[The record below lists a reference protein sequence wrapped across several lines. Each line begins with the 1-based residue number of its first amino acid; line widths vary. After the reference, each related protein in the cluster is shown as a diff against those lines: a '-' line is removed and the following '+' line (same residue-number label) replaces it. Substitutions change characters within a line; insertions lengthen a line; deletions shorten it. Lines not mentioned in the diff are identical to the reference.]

1 MNIWKLL
8 IFVLPLA
15 IACSDCTE
23 SKEPPS
29 SVTGS
34 DEYDVLSALIDT
46 EFASRWTVDQH
57 ALMLIAR
64 SPSWA
69 GCLSDDSTYV
79 LRYIAAAIPQ
89 ASKALALD
97 LWRVTR
103 SPNLWQDSFKT
114 RTPCALAGD
123 TSINANSRI
132 RGTLTLSKV
141 GFNSDHTQA
150 LVDAY
155 FHCGLTCGEGYI
167 SYFKKKCN
175 RWVLIQKHVCVS
187 S

>member
-1 MNIWKLL
+1 VKICRIL
-8 IFVLPLA
+8 ILILPLA

-23 SKEPPS
+23 SKVPS
-29 SVTGS
+29 NSVTGS

-46 EFASRWTVDQH
+46 EFASRWTENQH
-57 ALMLIAR
+57 ALVLIAR

-69 GCLSDDSTYV
+69 HCLSDDSVYV
-79 LRYIAAAIPQ
+79 LRYIGAAIPQ

-103 SPNLWQDSFKT
+103 GPNLWQDSFKT
-114 RTPCALAGD
+114 RTPYALAGD
-123 TSINANSRI
+123 TSINPSYWI
-132 RGTLTLSKV
+132 CGTLTLSRV

-155 FHCGLTCGEGYI
+155 FHCGMTCGEGYL

-175 RWVLIQKHVCVS
+175 RWVLIRKYVCS
-187 S
+187 RS